1 MKCLII
7 NGSPKANG
15 NTAKIIDEFTKN
27 YNGEIDII
35 NPFKNVSPCLDCGYC
50 TMNKTCCIKDDFSKL
65 LLDDYKIIVIAS
77 PIYMSNL
84 PGPMLNLISRF
95 NFLYNN
101 KVGLNYEHF
110 FNAKRA
116 VLFLVGGG
124 SASKMLKGQF
134 NESNPIAQSKYIFKK
149 LNATLEEKDVVLCL
163 NTDEMRVENNSM
175 ILNKISNIA
184 KSCSEM

>member
-15 NTAKIIDEFTKN
+15 NTARIIDEFTKN
-27 YNGEIDII
+27 FKGEIDII
-35 NPFKNVSPCLDCGYC
+35 NPFKNISPCLDCGYC
-50 TMNKTCCIKDDFSKL
+50 IKNKKCCIDDDFSKL
-65 LLDDYKIIVIAS
+65 LLDDYEIIVIAS

-101 KVGLNYEHF
+101 KVNLNYEHSF
-110 FNAKRA
+110 KVKKA

-124 SASKMLKGQF
+124 SASEMLKGEF
-134 NESNPIAQSKYIFKK
+134 NESNPIAQAKYIFKK
-149 LNATLEEKDVVLCL
+149 LNAKLKDKDVVLCL
-163 NTDEMRVENNSM
+163 NTNGVSVDNNSI
-175 ILNKISNIA
+175 ILNKVSEIA
-184 KSCSEM
+184 KSGGEK